1 MKSKLSRIAAFV
13 MCLLLTLSVAAFAL
27 AETTGDAAAATDA
40 TQEMS
45 PVAALLT
52 TFLPMVLIVV
62 VFWLFLIRPQ
72 RKKDKKIKEMLAALK
87 VGDRVCTIGGIY
99 GTITNIRD
107 ENTITLAVGPQDV
120 PVVFARW
127 AIRNVEE
134 ITDRPSI
141 LLAGLFCA
149 QLHLFWFSARL
160 WIKGVGDMRNRVAAW
175 ALALICLL
183 AAGAARAEAVW
194 VREDWQQLTGEYD
207 CGGVRLSV
215 DARAMILPAG
225 ATVRLAWIPRRA
237 AGAIPPQ
244 AFPNTPFSCAAGIHT
259 PPSARPARCS
269 WRCVRRSNTARTG

>member
-27 AETTGDAAAATDA
+27 AETTGDAAAAA
-40 TQEMS
+40 GAANPEVS
-45 PVAALLT
+45 PVAALLS

-107 ENTITLAVGPQDV
+107 ENTVTLAVGPQDV

-134 ITDRPSI
+134 ITVENDTEV
-141 LLAGLFCA
+141 LA
-149 QLHLFWFSARL
+149 
-160 WIKGVGDMRNRVAAW
+160 
-175 ALALICLL
+175 
-183 AAGAARAEAVW
+183 
-194 VREDWQQLTGEYD
+194 
-207 CGGVRLSV
+207 
-215 DARAMILPAG
+215 
-225 ATVRLAWIPRRA
+225 
-237 AGAIPPQ
+237 
-244 AFPNTPFSCAAGIHT
+244 
-259 PPSARPARCS
+259 
-269 WRCVRRSNTARTG
+269 

>member
-27 AETTGDAAAATDA
+27 AETTGDAPATDA

-107 ENTITLAVGPQDV
+107 ENTVTLAVGPQDV

-134 ITDRPSI
+134 ITVENDTEV
-141 LLAGLFCA
+141 LA
-149 QLHLFWFSARL
+149 
-160 WIKGVGDMRNRVAAW
+160 
-175 ALALICLL
+175 
-183 AAGAARAEAVW
+183 
-194 VREDWQQLTGEYD
+194 
-207 CGGVRLSV
+207 
-215 DARAMILPAG
+215 
-225 ATVRLAWIPRRA
+225 
-237 AGAIPPQ
+237 
-244 AFPNTPFSCAAGIHT
+244 
-259 PPSARPARCS
+259 
-269 WRCVRRSNTARTG
+269 

>member
-72 RKKDKKIKEMLAALK
+72 RKKQKEEKIKEMLAALK

-107 ENTITLAVGPQDV
+107 ESTVTLAVGPQDV

-134 ITDRPSI
+134 ITVENDTEV
-141 LLAGLFCA
+141 LA
-149 QLHLFWFSARL
+149 
-160 WIKGVGDMRNRVAAW
+160 
-175 ALALICLL
+175 
-183 AAGAARAEAVW
+183 
-194 VREDWQQLTGEYD
+194 
-207 CGGVRLSV
+207 
-215 DARAMILPAG
+215 
-225 ATVRLAWIPRRA
+225 
-237 AGAIPPQ
+237 
-244 AFPNTPFSCAAGIHT
+244 
-259 PPSARPARCS
+259 
-269 WRCVRRSNTARTG
+269 

>member
-99 GTITNIRD
+99 GTVDRLKDDTV
-107 ENTITLAVGPQDV
+107 TLLVGPEKTKLIM
-120 PVVFARW
+120 ARW
-127 AIRNVEE
+127 AIRSVE
-134 ITDRPSI
+134 
-141 LLAGLFCA
+141 
-149 QLHLFWFSARL
+149 
-160 WIKGVGDMRNRVAAW
+160 N
-175 ALALICLL
+175 
-183 AAGAARAEAVW
+183 
-194 VREDWQQLTGEYD
+194 
-207 CGGVRLSV
+207 
-215 DARAMILPAG
+215 
-225 ATVRLAWIPRRA
+225 ATVENDAEPE
-237 AGAIPPQ
+237 
-244 AFPNTPFSCAAGIHT
+244 
-259 PPSARPARCS
+259 
-269 WRCVRRSNTARTG
+269 V

>member
-27 AETTGDAAAATDA
+27 AETTGDAATAAGA
-40 TQEMS
+40 ANPEVS
-45 PVAALLT
+45 PVAAQLS
-52 TFLPMVLIVV
+52 TFVPMVLIVV

-134 ITDRPSI
+134 ITVENDTEV
-141 LLAGLFCA
+141 LA
-149 QLHLFWFSARL
+149 
-160 WIKGVGDMRNRVAAW
+160 
-175 ALALICLL
+175 
-183 AAGAARAEAVW
+183 
-194 VREDWQQLTGEYD
+194 
-207 CGGVRLSV
+207 
-215 DARAMILPAG
+215 
-225 ATVRLAWIPRRA
+225 
-237 AGAIPPQ
+237 
-244 AFPNTPFSCAAGIHT
+244 
-259 PPSARPARCS
+259 
-269 WRCVRRSNTARTG
+269 